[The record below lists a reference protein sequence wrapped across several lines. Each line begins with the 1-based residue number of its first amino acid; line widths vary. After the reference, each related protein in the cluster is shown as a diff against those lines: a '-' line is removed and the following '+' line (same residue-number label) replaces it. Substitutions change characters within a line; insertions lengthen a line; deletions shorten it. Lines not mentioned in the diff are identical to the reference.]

1 MCVHIYTP
9 CRVYIYILRHVVCRS
24 NEHRG
29 KLYKRKK
36 IYVTSPCIVLPFSLL
51 LSWRLIFSNASKFSV
66 KKKLKKKQASS
77 FSRHYYKHVLRLNEI
92 FHLSSSLSP
101 FLFLSLP
108 SPLSLSLSHSLSLFH
123 SFLSFSL
130 CVSIL
135 SFFLSISV
143 FFFIRL

>member
-77 FSRHYYKHVLRLNEI
+77 FSRHYCKHVLRLNEI

-101 FLFLSLP
+101 FLFLSF
-108 SPLSLSLSHSLSLFH
+108 SPFPPLSHSLILSLSFTLFFLSLFV
-123 SFLSFSL
+123 SLFFLSFYF
-130 CVSIL
+130 C
-135 SFFLSISV
+135 